1 MARNK
6 KNKVDYFSHKCVS
19 GKTLFI
25 IEERYKNDGYA
36 VWFKLLELL
45 GDTENHFYDCNNPV
59 DFNFLVSK
67 CGLPVITVTEIID
80 LLAELG
86 AIDKELWS
94 NKIIWSQNFVDG
106 LAHLYDKRKQKL
118 PSKPN
123 FCARNNTVDPVPSPE
138 IPHSIVKDSKEEDNT
153 IPNGIVLPSAT
164 DATKILKE
172 EYKQLRED
180 CTGKI
185 ATDVY
190 KLIKAFVED
199 KRPGFLEPYLD
210 AWNIFADFQ
219 NLSKAKI
226 TDHRK
231 KKIGIRA
238 REPDFDFFRILA
250 SIKQNPDYRGEN
262 KSGWRVEFNYII
274 ESEKNYTSI
283 LERYKEH

>member
-1 MARNK
+1 MARTK
-6 KNKVDYFSHKCVS
+6 KNKVDYFSHKCVT

-25 IEERYKNDGYA
+25 VEERYKNDGYA
-36 VWFKLLELL
+36 VWFKILELL

-67 CGLPVITVTEIID
+67 CGLPVVSVTEIID

-94 NKIIWSQNFVDG
+94 KKIIWSQNFVDG
-106 LAHLYDKRKQKL
+106 LAHLYDKRKQEL
-118 PSKPN
+118 PSKPD
-123 FCARNNTVDPVPSPE
+123 FCDRNNTSGAIPVTE
-138 IPHSIVKDSKEEDNT
+138 TPHSIVKESIVKDNT
-153 IPNGIVLPSAT
+153 IPNGIVSPSAT
-164 DATKILKE
+164 DPTKILKE
-172 EYKQLRED
+172 EYKQLQDD
-180 CTGKI
+180 CTGKEP
-185 ATDVY
+185 TEVY
-190 KLIKAFVED
+190 KLIKVFVEE
-199 KRPGFLEPYLD
+199 KQPPFLEPYLD
-210 AWNIFADFQ
+210 AWNIFAGFQ
-219 NLSKAKI
+219 SLAKAKS